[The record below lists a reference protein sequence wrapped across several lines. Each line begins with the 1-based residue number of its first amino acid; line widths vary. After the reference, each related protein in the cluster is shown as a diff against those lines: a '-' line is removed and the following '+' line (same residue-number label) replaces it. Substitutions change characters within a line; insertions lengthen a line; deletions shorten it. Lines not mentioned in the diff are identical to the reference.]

1 MKIVDIEVINL
12 CYPYPPDDQFVF
24 AGGIATGRLTT
35 LVKVHTDTQAIG
47 LGTTYSHPMLVRT
60 VIEQQ
65 LKPFLLGED
74 PTEVEALWDRMY
86 RITRWYGRKGAA
98 MSALGALDIAFWDL
112 RGKALG
118 KSVATLL
125 GAERDTVPAYASA
138 LLWKDDP
145 QALGDE
151 AASYVEQGFRR
162 VKMRLGRSEEYDVAA
177 VRAVRRAVG
186 DRIDVIV
193 DGSMRYSP
201 DQARTLAKVLAEERV
216 FWFEEP
222 FPPEEIEHFAA
233 LRPEIRVPLAA
244 GENEFGVQ
252 GFREL
257 LRAGAVDIVQPDACR
272 AGGISECYRVGELA
286 AHTNTRV
293 ATHTWS
299 DAVALVA
306 NMHVIAAL
314 ANGITVEVDRTG
326 TPFMDSLL
334 VEPLTIRDGMIR
346 LPAGPGLG
354 IELAQHE
361 IETFILAP
369 GDEIPDGNFSD
380 MVFGRDH
387 FRPAPPYGTETNRDP
402 RVGT

>member
-1 MKIVDIEVINL
+1 MRITNIEVINL
-12 CYPYPPDDQFVF
+12 CYLYPAEDRFVF

-47 LGTTYSHPMLVRT
+47 LGTTYSHPTLVRT

-65 LKPFLLGED
+65 LKPFLIGED

-98 MSALGALDIAFWDL
+98 VSALGALDIAFWDL

-118 KSVATLL
+118 KSVAALL

-145 QALGDE
+145 EQLGDE
-151 AASYVEQGFRR
+151 AAAYVDQGFRR

-186 DRIDVIV
+186 DQVDVIV

-201 DQARTLAKVLAEERV
+201 DQARTIAKVLVEERV

-222 FPPEEIEHFAA
+222 FPPEEIDHFAA
-233 LRPEIRVPLAA
+233 LRQEIPLALAA

-272 AGGISECYRVGELA
+272 TGGISECYRVGQLA
-286 AHTNTRV
+286 AQTNTRV

-314 ANGITVEVDRTG
+314 TQWPHRR
-326 TPFMDSLL
+326 S
-334 VEPLTIRDGMIR
+334 
-346 LPAGPGLG
+346 
-354 IELAQHE
+354 
-361 IETFILAP
+361 
-369 GDEIPDGNFSD
+369 
-380 MVFGRDH
+380 
-387 FRPAPPYGTETNRDP
+387 
-402 RVGT
+402 